1 MENFKHPELQTNEQF
16 LINLTEDE
24 FKNWKKPKSVKSM
37 RMGKTAYNTR
47 GEIVK
52 EFKPVFIV
60 LKGDTDFL
68 TIGDT
73 VNWRGGFGRDEAKPA
88 KITGIE
94 VCPLG
99 SKYGTPVKQILWKKI
114 NDSTKTIVVNLD
126 NGHWAYGVQISKLST
141 K

>member
-1 MENFKHPELQTNEQF
+1 VNQYVVLDFEVPHFHILHRYELHTNFAF
-16 LINLTEDE
+16 
-24 FKNWKKPKSVKSM
+24 
-37 RMGKTAYNTR
+37 
-47 GEIVK
+47 
-52 EFKPVFIV
+52 PVFIV